1 MAPQR
6 KRPLP
11 PLPLHDDKLETIL
24 DRVAIMREEVTGIE
38 RSLERVI
45 TKQETGKAKPKEI

>member
-6 KRPLP
+6 KMPLP
-11 PLPLHDDKLETIL
+11 LPPLHDDKLETIL

>member
-1 MAPQR
+1 M
-6 KRPLP
+6 PLP
-11 PLPLHDDKLETIL
+11 LPPLHDDKLETIL